1 MERPDLTD
9 VAAEVVAYIEAL
21 EAELEG
27 LQPKQHEPEPSEPPT
42 TLNVITVSQAGRAKR
57 TPRHFYGR
65 QRRGGMGVFDL
76 ETAESDAPAVLAIAD
91 ESEAIVLFSNFGRAF
106 RLPVSDLPEAPVR
119 ATGQSLAS
127 HLSFRPH
134 ERIVKMLPENGGAY
148 AVLVSQRGRVR
159 RVRSNYLGRSLIPGM
174 TFHDVKEGGYLVDAC
189 WTPGDG
195 DLFIATRLGK
205 GIRFRESQVHS
216 KGTLGLRVDVDDVV
230 VAITA
235 VTEAS
240 GVFMMTG
247 DGKGTIRL
255 MAGFRAN
262 AAPGSGGKVAMKTDD
277 LVAAFKVSDN
287 DDIFAIS
294 HTSKIIRFMAEEVP
308 PKEGVVQGVNCM
320 ALRNDT
326 LTAVAVSSLSVSSE
340 Q

>member
-9 VAAEVVAYIEAL
+9 VVPEIVAYIEAL
-21 EAELEG
+21 EAELAET
-27 LQPKQHEPEPSEPPT
+27 QPKQREPEPAEPPT
-42 TLNVITVSQAGRAKR
+42 TLNVITISQEGKAKR
-57 TPRHFYGR
+57 TPRHLYGR

-76 ETAESDAPAVLAIAD
+76 ETAETDPPAVLAIAD

-106 RLPVSDLPEAPVR
+106 RLPVSDFVETPVR
-119 ATGQSLAS
+119 AAGQSLAS
-127 HLSFRPH
+127 QLPFRPH
-134 ERIVKMLPENGGAY
+134 ERIVKVLPENGGAY

-174 TFHDVKEGGYLVDAC
+174 TFHDVKEGGYLVDVC
-189 WTPGDG
+189 WTSGEG

-216 KGTLGLRVDVDDVV
+216 KGTLGLRVDMDDAV

-235 VTEAS
+235 VTES
-240 GVFMMTG
+240 NGVFMLTN

-255 MAGFRAN
+255 MSGFRAN
-262 AAPGSGGKVAMKTDD
+262 ASPGSGGKVAMKTDD
-277 LVAAFKVSDN
+277 LIAAFAVTDT
-287 DDIFAIS
+287 DEIFAIS
-294 HTSKIIRFMAEEVP
+294 QTSKIIRFTAEEVP

-320 ALRNDT
+320 ALRNDVV
-326 LTAVAVSSLSVSSE
+326 TAVAVSTSSVNSE
-340 Q
+340 P